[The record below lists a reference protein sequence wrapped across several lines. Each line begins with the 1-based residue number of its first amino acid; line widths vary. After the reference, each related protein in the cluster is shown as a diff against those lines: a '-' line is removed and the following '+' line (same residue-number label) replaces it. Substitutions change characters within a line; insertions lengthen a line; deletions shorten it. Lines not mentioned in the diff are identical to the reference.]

1 MITLIVV
8 QFFFELWNLFFR
20 EYVGD
25 YLEPLPADLNLKP
38 FCPEV
43 PTSLLSMD
51 HLVGVRMRDQLQV
64 APEGGLKE
72 AFQGILHTVKLRAET
87 CAILFRGNFAFQS
100 LDYEHATLFLLCT
113 KHFCLLR

>member
-1 MITLIVV
+1 M
-8 QFFFELWNLFFR
+8 FFR

-51 HLVGVRMRDQLQV
+51 HLVGVRMRDQLQI

-72 AFQGILHTVKLRAET
+72 AFQGILHNPNMKVLKN
-87 CAILFRGNFAFQS
+87 C
-100 LDYEHATLFLLCT
+100 DYRKIRLHSTIVFGMIKMAKQFLL
-113 KHFCLLR
+113 R

>member
-1 MITLIVV
+1 M
-8 QFFFELWNLFFR
+8 FFR

-72 AFQGILHTVKLRAET
+72 AFQGILHTVMSRAET
-87 CAILFRGNFAFQS
+87 CILLFRKSEILHFKVSITNTLQIFFGKKTF
-100 LDYEHATLFLLCT
+100 LFL
-113 KHFCLLR
+113 RIES

>member
-1 MITLIVV
+1 MQDWVFRLGLSYFLNYETC
-8 QFFFELWNLFFR
+8 FFR

-72 AFQGILHTVKLRAET
+72 AFQGTLH
-87 CAILFRGNFAFQS
+87 N
-100 LDYEHATLFLLCT
+100 LC
-113 KHFCLLR
+113 L